1 MGKHSGRHAF
11 KDKLIS
17 LGYADLTDD
26 VIENAFGK
34 FKILADKK
42 KHIYDEDIIA
52 LVDDSLVLDNKA
64 NTIVLKSLKVFAGTG
79 EPQKADMT
87 LDVNGQIKSA
97 TETGDGPVDAIFKCI
112 KNLYPHDV
120 NLQLYQV
127 HAVTEGTDAQATV
140 SVRIEENG
148 KTTVGQ
154 AADTDT
160 LVASANAY
168 IAALNKMILK
178 REKTAPAMEQEK
190 EKMRG
195 IQMGLF
201 DKVKKIWSQDMAID
215 LGTANTLVVVKGQ
228 GVVLNEPSVVA
239 IVEQAGKKQVLAVGD
254 EAKTMLGRTPGNI
267 EAIRPLR
274 DGVIADFIVTEE
286 MIKHFIKKVH
296 KGRSFAN
303 PRILICVP
311 TGSTPVE
318 RKAIQDSALAAG
330 ARRVQLIEEPIAA
343 AIGANLP
350 ISEATG
356 SMVVDIGGGTS
367 EIAVMSLGG
376 LVYSKS
382 LRVAGDAMDGAMA
395 NYMRKEYNLM
405 IGDSTAEKIK
415 KEIGTAIPTNDN
427 TYPVKGRDLRSGTPK
442 EVNITEEDT
451 AEALN
456 DILREMVNGIKDAL
470 EATPPELSA
479 DLVDMGLTLTGG
491 GALLKNI
498 DKRFS
503 KETGLPVHI
512 AEDPLSCVAVGTG
525 KALDQEQTFST
536 MMTEY

>member
-1 MGKHSGRHAF
+1 MANWF
-11 KDKLIS
+11 KN
-17 LGYADLTDD
+17 
-26 VIENAFGK
+26 V
-34 FKILADKK
+34 
-42 KHIYDEDIIA
+42 
-52 LVDDSLVLDNKA
+52 
-64 NTIVLKSLKVFAGTG
+64 
-79 EPQKADMT
+79 
-87 LDVNGQIKSA
+87 
-97 TETGDGPVDAIFKCI
+97 
-112 KNLYPHDV
+112 KN
-120 NLQLYQV
+120 
-127 HAVTEGTDAQATV
+127 
-140 SVRIEENG
+140 
-148 KTTVGQ
+148 
-154 AADTDT
+154 
-160 LVASANAY
+160 
-168 IAALNKMILK
+168 
-178 REKTAPAMEQEK
+178 
-190 EKMRG
+190 
-195 IQMGLF
+195 
-201 DKVKKIWSQDMAID
+201 IWSQDMAID
-215 LGTANTLVVVKGQ
+215 LGTANTLVVLKGQ

-239 IVEQAGKKQVLAVGD
+239 IAENNGKKTVLAVGD

-267 EAIRPLR
+267 SAIRPLR

-296 KGRSFAN
+296 KNRTFAN

-343 AIGANLP
+343 AIGAGLP

-356 SMVVDIGGGTS
+356 SMVVDIGGGTT

-382 LRVAGDAMDGAMA
+382 LRIAGDAMDTAMI

-415 KEIGTAIPTNDN
+415 KEIGTAIPSNNN

-451 AEALN
+451 AEGLN
-456 DILREMVNGIKDAL
+456 DILKEMVDGIKSAL
-470 EATPPELSA
+470 ENTPPELSA

-512 AEDPLSCVAVGTG
+512 ADDPLACVAIGTG
-525 KALDQEQTFST
+525 KALENEEIFST
-536 MMTEY
+536 MLSEY

>member
-1 MGKHSGRHAF
+1 
-11 KDKLIS
+11 
-17 LGYADLTDD
+17 
-26 VIENAFGK
+26 
-34 FKILADKK
+34 
-42 KHIYDEDIIA
+42 
-52 LVDDSLVLDNKA
+52 
-64 NTIVLKSLKVFAGTG
+64 
-79 EPQKADMT
+79 
-87 LDVNGQIKSA
+87 
-97 TETGDGPVDAIFKCI
+97 
-112 KNLYPHDV
+112 
-120 NLQLYQV
+120 
-127 HAVTEGTDAQATV
+127 
-140 SVRIEENG
+140 
-148 KTTVGQ
+148 
-154 AADTDT
+154 
-160 LVASANAY
+160 
-168 IAALNKMILK
+168 
-178 REKTAPAMEQEK
+178 
-190 EKMRG
+190 
-195 IQMGLF
+195 
-201 DKVKKIWSQDMAID
+201 MAID
-215 LGTANTLVVVKGQ
+215 LGTANTLVVLKGQ

-239 IVEQAGKKQVLAVGD
+239 IAENMGKKTVLAVGD
-254 EAKTMLGRTPGNI
+254 ETKTMLGRTPGNI
-267 EAIRPLR
+267 SAIRPLR

-296 KGRSFAN
+296 KNKTFAN

-343 AIGANLP
+343 AIGAGLP

-356 SMVVDIGGGTS
+356 SMVVDIGGGTT

-382 LRVAGDAMDGAMA
+382 LRVAGDAMDTALV

-415 KEIGTAIPTNDN
+415 KEIGTAIAVNKN
-427 TYPVKGRDLRSGTPK
+427 VYAVKGRDLRSGTPK

-456 DILREMVNGIKDAL
+456 DILKEMVNGIKDAL
-470 EATPPELSA
+470 ENTPPELSA

-503 KETGLPVHI
+503 KETGLPVFI
-512 AEDPLSCVAVGTG
+512 ADDPLACVAIGTG
-525 KALDQEQTFST
+525 KALDQEETFST
-536 MMTEY
+536 MLSEY

>member
-1 MGKHSGRHAF
+1 MSKWF
-11 KDKLIS
+11 
-17 LGYADLTDD
+17 
-26 VIENAFGK
+26 
-34 FKILADKK
+34 
-42 KHIYDEDIIA
+42 
-52 LVDDSLVLDNKA
+52 
-64 NTIVLKSLKVFAGTG
+64 
-79 EPQKADMT
+79 
-87 LDVNGQIKSA
+87 
-97 TETGDGPVDAIFKCI
+97 
-112 KNLYPHDV
+112 KNLT
-120 NLQLYQV
+120 N
-127 HAVTEGTDAQATV
+127 
-140 SVRIEENG
+140 
-148 KTTVGQ
+148 
-154 AADTDT
+154 
-160 LVASANAY
+160 
-168 IAALNKMILK
+168 
-178 REKTAPAMEQEK
+178 
-190 EKMRG
+190 
-195 IQMGLF
+195 
-201 DKVKKIWSQDMAID
+201 IWSQDMAID
-215 LGTANTLVVVKGQ
+215 LGTANTLVVLKGQ

-239 IVEQAGKKQVLAVGD
+239 IAENAGKRTVIAVGD

-267 EAIRPLR
+267 SAIRPLR

-296 KGRSFAN
+296 KNSTFAN

-343 AIGANLP
+343 AIGAGLP

-356 SMVVDIGGGTS
+356 SMVVDIGGGTT

-382 LRVAGDAMDGAMA
+382 LRVAGDAMDTALI

-415 KEIGTAIPTNDN
+415 KEIGTAIPSNNN
-427 TYPVKGRDLRSGTPK
+427 TYAVKGRDLRSGTPK
-442 EVNITEEDT
+442 EVNISEEDT

-456 DILREMVNGIKDAL
+456 DILKEMVDGIKSAL
-470 EATPPELSA
+470 ENTPPELSA

-503 KETGLPVHI
+503 KETGLPVYI
-512 AEDPLSCVAVGTG
+512 ANDPLACVAIGTG
-525 KALDQEQTFST
+525 KALDQEETFST
-536 MMTEY
+536 MLSEY

>member
-1 MGKHSGRHAF
+1 MG
-11 KDKLIS
+11 
-17 LGYADLTDD
+17 
-26 VIENAFGK
+26 
-34 FKILADKK
+34 
-42 KHIYDEDIIA
+42 
-52 LVDDSLVLDNKA
+52 
-64 NTIVLKSLKVFAGTG
+64 
-79 EPQKADMT
+79 
-87 LDVNGQIKSA
+87 
-97 TETGDGPVDAIFKCI
+97 IFEKI
-112 KNLYPHDV
+112 KNV
-120 NLQLYQV
+120 
-127 HAVTEGTDAQATV
+127 
-140 SVRIEENG
+140 
-148 KTTVGQ
+148 
-154 AADTDT
+154 
-160 LVASANAY
+160 
-168 IAALNKMILK
+168 
-178 REKTAPAMEQEK
+178 
-190 EKMRG
+190 
-195 IQMGLF
+195 
-201 DKVKKIWSQDMAID
+201 WSQDMAID
-215 LGTANTLVVVKGQ
+215 LGTANTLVVVKGR

-239 IVEQAGKKQVLAVGD
+239 IVENGGKKNVLAVGD

-267 EAIRPLR
+267 SAIRPLR

-343 AIGANLP
+343 AIGAGLP

-367 EIAVMSLGG
+367 EVAVMSLGG

-382 LRVAGDAMDGAMA
+382 LRVAGDAMDLAMV

-415 KEIGTAIPTNDN
+415 KEIGTAIPSNNN
-427 TYPVKGRDLRSGTPK
+427 TYAVKGRDLRSGTPK

-456 DILREMVNGIKDAL
+456 EILRDMVNGIKDAL
-470 EATPPELSA
+470 ESTPPELSA

-491 GALLKNI
+491 GSLLKNI

-512 AEDPLSCVAVGTG
+512 ADDPLSCVAIGTG
-525 KALDQEQTFST
+525 KALEQEQTFST
-536 MMTEY
+536 MLTEY

>member
-1 MGKHSGRHAF
+1 MSNWF
-11 KDKLIS
+11 
-17 LGYADLTDD
+17 
-26 VIENAFGK
+26 
-34 FKILADKK
+34 
-42 KHIYDEDIIA
+42 
-52 LVDDSLVLDNKA
+52 
-64 NTIVLKSLKVFAGTG
+64 
-79 EPQKADMT
+79 
-87 LDVNGQIKSA
+87 
-97 TETGDGPVDAIFKCI
+97 
-112 KNLYPHDV
+112 KNLT
-120 NLQLYQV
+120 N
-127 HAVTEGTDAQATV
+127 
-140 SVRIEENG
+140 
-148 KTTVGQ
+148 
-154 AADTDT
+154 
-160 LVASANAY
+160 
-168 IAALNKMILK
+168 
-178 REKTAPAMEQEK
+178 
-190 EKMRG
+190 
-195 IQMGLF
+195 
-201 DKVKKIWSQDMAID
+201 IWSQDMAID
-215 LGTANTLVVVKGQ
+215 LGTANTLVVLKGQ

-239 IVEQAGKKQVLAVGD
+239 IAENMGKKTVLAVGD

-267 EAIRPLR
+267 SAIRPLR

-296 KGRSFAN
+296 KNKTFAN

-343 AIGANLP
+343 AIGAGLP

-356 SMVVDIGGGTS
+356 SMVVDIGGGTT

-382 LRVAGDAMDGAMA
+382 LRIAGDAMDGALI

-415 KEIGTAIPTNDN
+415 KEIGTAIPSNNN
-427 TYPVKGRDLRSGTPK
+427 TYAVKGRDLRSGTPK

-456 DILREMVNGIKDAL
+456 DILSEMVNGIKDAL
-470 EATPPELSA
+470 ENTPPELSA

-503 KETGLPVHI
+503 KETGLPVHV
-512 AEDPLSCVAVGTG
+512 ADDPLACVAIGTG
-525 KALDQEQTFST
+525 KALEQEEIFST
-536 MMTEY
+536 MLSED

>member
-1 MGKHSGRHAF
+1 
-11 KDKLIS
+11 
-17 LGYADLTDD
+17 
-26 VIENAFGK
+26 
-34 FKILADKK
+34 
-42 KHIYDEDIIA
+42 
-52 LVDDSLVLDNKA
+52 
-64 NTIVLKSLKVFAGTG
+64 
-79 EPQKADMT
+79 
-87 LDVNGQIKSA
+87 
-97 TETGDGPVDAIFKCI
+97 
-112 KNLYPHDV
+112 
-120 NLQLYQV
+120 
-127 HAVTEGTDAQATV
+127 
-140 SVRIEENG
+140 
-148 KTTVGQ
+148 
-154 AADTDT
+154 
-160 LVASANAY
+160 
-168 IAALNKMILK
+168 
-178 REKTAPAMEQEK
+178 
-190 EKMRG
+190 
-195 IQMGLF
+195 
-201 DKVKKIWSQDMAID
+201 MAID
-215 LGTANTLVVVKGQ
+215 FGKANTLVVLKGQ

-239 IVEQAGKKQVLAVGD
+239 IVENNGKKNVLAVGD

-267 EAIRPLR
+267 QAIRPLR

-296 KGRSFAN
+296 KDRTFAN

-356 SMVVDIGGGTS
+356 SMVVDIGGGTT

-382 LRVAGDAMDGAMA
+382 LRIAGDSMDAA
-395 NYMRKEYNLM
+395 LINYMRKEYNLL

-415 KEIGTAIPTNDN
+415 KEIGTAIPSNSN
-427 TYPVKGRDLRSGTPK
+427 TFPVKGRDLRSGTPK
-442 EVNITEEDT
+442 EVNITEE
-451 AEALN
+451 
-456 DILREMVNGIKDAL
+456 VNGIKDAL
-470 EATPPELSA
+470 ENTPPELSA

-512 AEDPLSCVAVGTG
+512 ADDPLACVAMGTG
-525 KALDQEQTFST
+525 KALEQEEIFST
-536 MMTEY
+536 MLSEY